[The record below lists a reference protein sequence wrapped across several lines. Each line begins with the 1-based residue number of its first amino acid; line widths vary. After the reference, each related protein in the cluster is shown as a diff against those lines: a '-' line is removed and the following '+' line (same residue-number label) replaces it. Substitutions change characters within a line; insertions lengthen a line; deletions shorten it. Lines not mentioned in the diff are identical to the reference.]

1 MVYGDV
7 MRIGTLAERLGTTP
21 DAIRFYERRG
31 FLPGPER
38 TDNGYRVYTEADAER
53 LRLLIGL
60 RQLDLTLDEAATLA
74 TLCAAG
80 QCDQVSD
87 DLRLAIEKKRIE
99 LRRRL
104 DELAFLDQRLAHLS
118 GQLGAGAAPRPL
130 ITLQKGGTR

>member
-1 MVYGDV
+1 MVYGGV

-31 FLPGPER
+31 LLPGPER
-38 TDNGYRVYTEADAER
+38 TDNGYRQYSDVDAER

-60 RQLDLTLDEAATLA
+60 RQLDLPLDQATTLA
-74 TLCAAG
+74 NLCAAG

-87 DLRLAIEKKRIE
+87 DLRVAIENKRVE

-104 DELAFLDQRLAHLS
+104 DELVFLDQRLAHLS

-130 ITLQKGGTR
+130 ITLEEGGT